1 MQDFKKRLEVAVE
14 KYKELGATN
23 VSFDEDLR
31 EDRQDSIWHNG
42 DTVFIFDYLGHEF
55 YVKAIGDI
63 RIEVVDKDGEQVEFL
78 VDKNNA
84 GIDPTSFNN
93 DHEFISLIEKELLTM
108 HSGNWYE
115 LMTHAN
121 PYAMIASESIFGS
134 LDELIDE
141 PEHVLELAKYLTE
154 M

>member
-23 VSFDEDLR
+23 VSFSKYLR

-42 DTVFIFDYLGHEF
+42 DVVFSFDYLGHEF

-63 RIEVVDKDGEQVEFL
+63 RIEVLDKNGEQVEFL

-84 GIDPTSFNN
+84 GIEPESFTN
-93 DHEFISLIEKELLTM
+93 DMELNSLIVSELLTM
-108 HSGNWYE
+108 HSGNWFE
-115 LMTHAN
+115 LMSYTN
-121 PYAMIASESIFGS
+121 PQAMISSESIFGD
-134 LDELIDE
+134 LEELIDDVE
-141 PEHVLELAKYLTE
+141 SVLELSKYMSE